1 MIHTNFHS
9 DPHCNGADA
18 KNPSVKETPFCLLT
32 TKKDSTEVKNKAH
45 AYKPSL
51 KKKRCPGFTY
61 NRNSP
66 KVKTRRIGMNPQEK
80 TPFLLNTKI
89 HPK

>member
-9 DPHCNGADA
+9 DPHCNGADT

-32 TKKDSTEVKNKAH
+32 IKKDSTEVKNKAH
-45 AYKPSL
+45 AYKPTL
-51 KKKRCPGFTY
+51 MKKRCPGFTY
-61 NRNSP
+61 NINSL

-80 TPFLLNTKI
+80 MPFLLTTKI

>member
-9 DPHCNGADA
+9 DPHCNEADA

-32 TKKDSTEVKNKAH
+32 TKKDSTKVKNKAH
-45 AYKPSL
+45 AYKPTL

-61 NRNSP
+61 NKNSP
-66 KVKTRRIGMNPQEK
+66 KVKTRHIGMNPQEK
-80 TPFLLNTKI
+80 TPFLRTTKI